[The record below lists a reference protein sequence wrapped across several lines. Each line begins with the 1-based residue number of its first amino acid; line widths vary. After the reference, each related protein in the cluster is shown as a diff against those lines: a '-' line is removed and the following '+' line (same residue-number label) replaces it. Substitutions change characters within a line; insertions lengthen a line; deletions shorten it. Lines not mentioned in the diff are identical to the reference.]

1 MNDAQPVNPNYVLN
15 CRSVL
20 ITWPQSGDLTKEAL
34 LEGLRNIPALP
45 IQYIIIGKEQHATTG
60 GVHLHA
66 YIVCERKCHIRSAT
80 NVFTFNGNKPNF
92 AVSRVQRHTSGI
104 TYVSKDGDFI
114 EWGVRP
120 EEKKR
125 NVKGEVFLKH
135 TEESRDANA
144 LVRKLLSDPVTA
156 WDTAR
161 SFGAVTKAAEYIFPG
176 TRLGGC
182 PWELEDFKTPPSLLE
197 WVANNLV
204 SM

>member
-104 TYVSKDGDFI
+104 TYVSKD
-114 EWGVRP
+114 V
-120 EEKKR
+120 
-125 NVKGEVFLKH
+125 
-135 TEESRDANA
+135 
-144 LVRKLLSDPVTA
+144 
-156 WDTAR
+156 
-161 SFGAVTKAAEYIFPG
+161 
-176 TRLGGC
+176 LGGC